1 MNNRFEALK
10 IFVSLAETLQ
20 FKETAARLAVSAPVV
35 SRVIAELEDYLGEP
49 LFQRNTRQVRLT
61 DFGADFLPQA
71 QQLLADSERLFVPAK
86 ARQADEMA
94 GVVRITVP
102 DLPDEEHLFGELLRR
117 LVSYPELLI
126 DWRKDAA
133 NLNTVEHQIDL
144 GIRIGEPADNR
155 FIIKKVGSVREK
167 IIAAPE
173 LVARLGEPQNW
184 VDLQQ
189 RYPLAAVVNAGS
201 GRTQSWYLNEQ
212 YQFTPPRP
220 VVLSNDLSTQLQS
233 AQAARAAVLLLEWRC
248 AEALVCGE
256 VMELLSDLPRKDWP
270 VYVYRPQRVVTPLR
284 IKIVFDVLAEILAN
298 KLTTGEKAA

>member
-126 DWRKDAA
+126 D
-133 NLNTVEHQIDL
+133 
-144 GIRIGEPADNR
+144 
-155 FIIKKVGSVREK
+155 
-167 IIAAPE
+167 
-173 LVARLGEPQNW
+173 
-184 VDLQQ
+184 
-189 RYPLAAVVNAGS
+189 
-201 GRTQSWYLNEQ
+201 
-212 YQFTPPRP
+212 
-220 VVLSNDLSTQLQS
+220 
-233 AQAARAAVLLLEWRC
+233 
-248 AEALVCGE
+248 
-256 VMELLSDLPRKDWP
+256 
-270 VYVYRPQRVVTPLR
+270 
-284 IKIVFDVLAEILAN
+284 
-298 KLTTGEKAA
+298 